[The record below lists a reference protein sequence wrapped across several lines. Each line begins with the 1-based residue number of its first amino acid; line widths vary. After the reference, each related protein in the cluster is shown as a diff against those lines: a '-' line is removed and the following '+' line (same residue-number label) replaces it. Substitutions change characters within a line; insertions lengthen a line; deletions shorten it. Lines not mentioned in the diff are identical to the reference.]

1 MQRNYIGNPTPPE
14 VPSGL
19 PSKRCSELVVSQI
32 LRAAKALVLSEPM
45 AIFHP
50 GDGKS

>member
-14 VPSGL
+14 VPSRL
-19 PSKRCSELVVSQI
+19 PSKWCSKLVISQI
-32 LRAAKALVLSEPM
+32 LRAAKALVLSKPM

-50 GDGKS
+50 RDKKL